1 MDQPTSLLAEYHDVR
16 STRRMRAWIRTLVV
30 TALAVLLLALFLRNA
45 NLDEVWR
52 VMRQARLDQ
61 VALGVGLLFFGYVCR
76 TVRWQL
82 MLAPIGPT
90 RFGVA
95 FRATIIGFAASF
107 VLPARA
113 GEVIRPWL
121 LAKREGLPVAATF
134 ATIILERVL
143 DLVMVLVLL
152 AVYFLAFDPGIS
164 TMNPAMYAAVRGG
177 ALLAALAA
185 AVGMAVMFACAAD
198 PARLGRLVAWS
209 TAWLPERP
217 RLMITALSRSFADG
231 LASVREPRQ
240 LALALLWS
248 LPLWLAIAAQIW
260 VVSLALGVVLPAPG
274 SLLVTALLVVGV
286 AVPTPGAVGGY
297 HEAYRLSVTSFF
309 AIDNDR
315 AVAAAIVLHA
325 VGFVP
330 TLVAG
335 AWMMAVEGLSVGSLA
350 ATTRETR
357 S

>member
-1 MDQPTSLLAEYHDVR
+1 
-16 STRRMRAWIRTLVV
+16 MRASIRTLIV
-30 TALAVLLLALFLRNA
+30 TALAVGLLALFLRNA
-45 NLDEVWR
+45 NLSEVWA
-52 VMRQARLDQ
+52 VMRGARLD
-61 VALGVGLLFFGYVCR
+61 LVGAGIVLLFFGYVCR
-76 TVRWQL
+76 TARWQV

-95 FRATIIGFAASF
+95 LRATLIGFAASF

-121 LAKREGLPVAATF
+121 LARREGLPVAAAF

-143 DLVMVLVLL
+143 DLVTVVALL
-152 AVYFLAFDPGIS
+152 ALYFLAFDPGIS
-164 TMNPAMYAAVRGG
+164 TLDPAMYAAVRGG

-185 AVGMAVMFACAAD
+185 AIGMAVMLACAAHPERLSRLVGWATGWL
-198 PARLGRLVAWS
+198 PARIGATV
-209 TAWLPERP
+209 
-217 RLMITALSRSFADG
+217 TALSKSFAEG
-231 LASVREPRQ
+231 LAAVRDPRQ
-240 LALALLWS
+240 LVLALAWS
-248 LPLWLAIAAQIW
+248 VPLWLAIAAQIW
-260 VVSLALGVVLPAPG
+260 VVSLALGVVLPAAG

-325 VGFVP
+325 VGFIP
-330 TLVAG
+330 TLIAG
-335 AWMMAVEGLSVGSLA
+335 AWMMALEGLSLGNLA

-357 S
+357 P

>member
-1 MDQPTSLLAEYHDVR
+1 
-16 STRRMRAWIRTLVV
+16 
-30 TALAVLLLALFLRNA
+30 
-45 NLDEVWR
+45 
-52 VMRQARLDQ
+52 
-61 VALGVGLLFFGYVCR
+61 
-76 TVRWQL
+76 

-95 FRATIIGFAASF
+95 LRATLIGFAASF

-121 LAKREGLPVAATF
+121 LARREGLPVAAAF

-143 DLVMVLVLL
+143 DLVTVVALL
-152 AVYFLAFDPGIS
+152 ALYFLAFDPGIS
-164 TMNPAMYAAVRGG
+164 TLDPAMYAAVRGG

-185 AVGMAVMFACAAD
+185 AIGMAVMLACAAH
-198 PARLGRLVAWS
+198 
-209 TAWLPERP
+209 PERLEP
-217 RLMITALSRSFADG
+217 PGGVGHRLAAGADRRHRHGAVASRSPRAWP
-231 LASVREPRQ
+231 SVRDPRQ
-240 LALALLWS
+240 LVLALAWS
-248 LPLWLAIAAQIW
+248 VPLWLAIAAQIW
-260 VVSLALGVVLPAPG
+260 VVSLALGVVLPAAG

-325 VGFVP
+325 VGFIP
-330 TLVAG
+330 TLIAG
-335 AWMMAVEGLSVGSLA
+335 AWMMALEGLSLRQPGRDHPGDPAVKCPYCGELGDKVVDSRESKEGDVIRRRRQCLSAAAASASPATSGS
-350 ATTRETR
+350 TR
-357 S
+357 SRIWW